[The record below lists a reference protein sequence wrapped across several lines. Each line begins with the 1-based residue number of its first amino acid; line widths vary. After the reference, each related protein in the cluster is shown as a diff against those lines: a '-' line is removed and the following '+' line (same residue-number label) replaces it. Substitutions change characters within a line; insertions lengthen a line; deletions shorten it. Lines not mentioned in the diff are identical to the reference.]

1 MAVAPDPLEQLAA
14 GMVAA
19 NAEVAE
25 PPRNAAAALPTS
37 RAARDTSA
45 ALAQACQRDGGATRL
60 FILVYDDETQSLAAH
75 WRQNLLDLPGKAG
88 LRIVPVKNVTRD
100 AELHQQRR
108 PVPWP
113 KPTFVLHDPASRTCA
128 TALQHL
134 LAPRVVDAVPG
145 ADAENIWIRDLPDT
159 QPNRRPGVI
168 EFWWP
173 TGSIG
178 MASAASGSAELIARF
193 EGAVL
198 TPYTDGAGQTAIGT
212 GHVLTPQ
219 EVASGSL
226 FIGGA
231 PVAFAGGITA
241 TQARQL
247 LEADLAP
254 YRDQVTQIVS
264 VKLTKNQHE
273 ALASLAFNIGI
284 GTLKKSQL
292 ISKLNAGKYDEVPAE
307 MMRWTRVAGSA
318 VPDLVSR
325 REAEIAL
332 WNKP

>member
-1 MAVAPDPLEQLAA
+1 MDQLGA
-14 GMVAA
+14 GMFATNADVAA
-19 NAEVAE
+19 A
-25 PPRNAAAALPTS
+25 PRNAASAPPAS
-37 RAARDTSA
+37 RAARETSA
-45 ALAQACQRDGGATRL
+45 LLAQACQQRDGAATRL
-60 FILVYDDETQSLAAH
+60 FVLVYDDETQSVATR
-75 WRQNLLDLPGKAG
+75 WRQNLIDLPGNAG

-113 KPTFVLHDPASRTCA
+113 KPTFVLHDPASRACA
-128 TALQHL
+128 QAMQHL

-145 ADAENIWIRDLPDT
+145 ADAENIWIRDLPDA

-198 TPYTDGAGQTAIGT
+198 TPYTDGAGQAAIGT

-219 EVASGSL
+219 EVASGTL

-231 PVAFAGGITA
+231 PVEFAAGISA

-247 LEADLAP
+247 LEADLTP
-254 YRDQVTQIVS
+254 YRDQVAQIVS

>member
-1 MAVAPDPLEQLAA
+1 MDQLGA
-14 GMVAA
+14 GMFASSA
-19 NAEVAE
+19 DTAEA
-25 PPRNAAAALPTS
+25 PRNAAAAAPPS
-37 RAARDTSA
+37 RAARETSA
-45 ALAQACQRDGGATRL
+45 LLAQACRQRDGAATRL
-60 FILVYDDETQSLAAH
+60 FVLVYDDETQSVASR
-75 WRQNLLDLPGKAG
+75 WRQNLLDLPGNAG

-113 KPTFVLHDPASRTCA
+113 KPTFVLHDPASRACA
-128 TALQHL
+128 TAMQHL

-145 ADAENIWIRDLPDT
+145 ADAENIWIRDLPDA

-193 EGAVL
+193 ETTVL
-198 TPYTDGAGQTAIGT
+198 TPTTDSAGQTTIGT
-212 GHVLTPQ
+212 GHLLTPQ
-219 EVASGSL
+219 DVAAGKVL
-226 FIGGA
+226 IGGA
-231 PVAFAGGITA
+231 PVAFGGGISA

-247 LEADLAP
+247 LEDDLAP
-254 YRDQVTQIVS
+254 YRDQVAQIVG

-292 ISKLNAGKYDEVPAE
+292 INKLNAGQYDEVPAE
-307 MMRWTRVAGSA
+307 MMRWTRVAGVA
-318 VPDLVSR
+318 VPELVSR